1 MILVD
6 TSVWADHIEREVA
19 ALESLLQS
27 GQVLVHPFI
36 IGELAVGNLRRS
48 ESVLRDLHLLPRA
61 VVATDAETLLSI
73 EQFRLYGAG
82 IGYVD
87 AHLLIS
93 ARISPDASLWTF
105 DRRLHDAALRLKVAH
120 GPER

>member
-27 GQVLVHPFI
+27 GQVLIHPFI
-36 IGELAVGNLRRS
+36 IGELAVGNLRWR

-93 ARISPDASLWTF
+93 ARISPGASLWTF

-120 GPER
+120 EPER